1 MITTRLVNTRE
12 NQLRKGYGY
21 HLDLAIIAVYCGV
34 CSCFGL
40 PWMTAATV
48 QLPARPCER
57 ERERE
62 RESPWR
68 AGVGERWEAQRV
80 RVQRG
85 GANFKRCFDLITRR
99 STHSGGG
106 FGGECVR

>member
-1 MITTRLVNTRE
+1 VITTRLVNTRE

-62 RESPWR
+62 RAP
-68 AGVGERWEAQRV
+68 GELEWE
-80 RVQRG
+80 RG
-85 GANFKRCFDLITRR
+85 GKHR
-99 STHSGGG
+99 G
-106 FGGECVR
+106 